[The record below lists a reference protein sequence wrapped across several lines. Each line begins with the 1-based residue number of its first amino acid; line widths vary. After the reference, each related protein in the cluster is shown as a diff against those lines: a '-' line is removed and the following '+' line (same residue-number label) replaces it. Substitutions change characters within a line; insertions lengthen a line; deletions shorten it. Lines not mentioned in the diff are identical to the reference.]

1 MATIGSL
8 PSNISDQSTANDEDW
23 FFSVDSEFVHGVDNA
38 EKGLDGLGLLADHGL
53 VNGKLEL
60 VVVKVLLHLGAVDVK
75 DVGVHDSQS
84 AAPSLVAL
92 GELRVLLVEDT
103 IEEGEV
109 VFDLLVT
116 LDVETI
122 FGLLDGSVEVRH
134 CG

>member
-1 MATIGSL
+1 MATIDSL